1 MPQPFDYRIQV
12 QNPMEAA
19 LSGLRLG
26 AGIQE
31 MRDARAAAMAKAEA
45 DRQFQESYQSV
56 LANPNATG
64 EDYGRLVA
72 MRPDLQQSIAKSWE
86 MRDESSRKAD
96 LQATQKAYFAA
107 MNGDPQ
113 TAADALLENATAYRN
128 SGREEDAKRMEA
140 AADAIAAN
148 PAQAK
153 ATMGI
158 FLSSVAPKDWAET
171 ISKVGAETR
180 AQEVAPYEAEVKRVD
195 AKYAEQIKEGELAK
209 INADLKKLKDAESG
223 IIPAEDRFKAEKDL
237 ADKYLPFYKEY
248 AASERFFRKG
258 VGANAGVG
266 DGAADLALTFAY
278 VKSID
283 DGAAVMEGDKANVE
297 GTSGPLR
304 SALNIYNKVAEGGD
318 LDPETARRIKSEL
331 TRLHSVNKASFDKV
345 RRGMEIVVKNNGLNP
360 DNVFYAGSEG
370 ESDAPPAGAV
380 RVVK

>member
-96 LQATQKAYFAA
+96 LQSTQKAYFAA

-113 TAADALLENATAYRN
+113 TAANVLLENATAYRN

-140 AADAIAAN
+140 AADSIAAN

-153 ATMGI
+153 ATMGL
-158 FLSSVAPKDWAET
+158 FLASVAPKDWAET
-171 ISKVGAETR
+171 VSKVGAETR
-180 AQEVAPYEAEVKRVD
+180 AQEVAPYESEVKRVD
-195 AKYAEQIKEGELAK
+195 ASYAEKMAEATLAK
-209 INADLKKLKDAESG
+209 MAADAKKVKDEETG
-223 IIPAEDRFKAEKDL
+223 LVP
-237 ADKYLPFYKEY
+237 ADKRVEWEQKFRLEGAKAQESFVQSGRLYDKVVTSD
-248 AASERFFRKG
+248 ASFAGDVSLMAGFMKLQDP
-258 VGANAGVG
+258 NA
-266 DGAADLALTFAY
+266 
-278 VKSID
+278 S
-283 DGAAVMEGDKANVE
+283 VMEGDYLRAEQLGNISTKAAAV
-297 GTSGPLR
+297 
-304 SALNIYNKVAEGGD
+304 YNKLLSDKGTLTDAQRAEFRAQAKKLYDAEKKRADLVRSGITRIALKSG
-318 LDPETARRIKSEL
+318 LDPANIFYEVETQ
-331 TRLHSVNKASFDKV
+331 VD
-345 RRGMEIVVKNNGLNP
+345 
-360 DNVFYAGSEG
+360 Y
-370 ESDAPPAGAV
+370 
-380 RVVK
+380 